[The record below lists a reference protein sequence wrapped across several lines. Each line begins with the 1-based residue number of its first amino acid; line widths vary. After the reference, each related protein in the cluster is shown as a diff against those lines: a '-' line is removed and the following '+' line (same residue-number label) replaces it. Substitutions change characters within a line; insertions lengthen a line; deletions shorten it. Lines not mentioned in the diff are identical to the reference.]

1 MNISHYLT
9 TGGYR
14 LLKVVCVN
22 LKNEIKFLRL
32 ETPNKMLIEPLEIVV
47 EDICVVKRW
56 FQRVF
61 GWTVVVFIIAGITVV
76 VRHPDYENERKQIS
90 EIHCMITKLFYA
102 HK

>member
-1 MNISHYLT
+1 MRNYDSNL
-9 TGGYR
+9 
-14 LLKVVCVN
+14 N

-32 ETPNKMLIEPLEIVV
+32 ETPNKMLTQVVNTFIIEPLEIVV

-90 EIHCMITKLFYA
+90 EIFYA